1 MRTVSYPSDLT
12 GFQWSLIKPHL
23 PVYPGGRPRKTD
35 LRDVVDAIFY
45 ILRTGCQ
52 WRYLPKD
59 FPPKST
65 VWRYF
70 NQWRHNGTLETI
82 HDLLRRKVRAA
93 EKPYSPRTSASVDSQ
108 SVDTTSGGEQR
119 GRDNAKNVDG
129 RKRHIVVDSMGL
141 LMAVL
146 VTAASIDDA
155 KAAAELFARLDG
167 QPMSHVKRMYAD
179 SKYHNFILYEWVE
192 TNAAWELNIVQRP
205 KDAVG
210 WVLLPIRWTVERTF
224 AWLGRCRRL
233 SKDREKSV
241 RSSEAFVKL
250 AMIHLM
256 LNRLAPKKRMPS
268 STIVRR
274 HKPTC
279 GTDTYT
285 MDSLISSSGP
295 LKSSGTTSRPSSC
308 PASSTPPGWALPDDR
323 RGNEPGDRPVD
334 LGDGHALAGDET
346 VNEFRRVGLCFLK
359 EDRGHPAVSEGPW
372 SLRRF
377 CRRSPVGAHHEPV
390 LALPHNRTRSLG
402 VVGRTEFIPLLRR
415 RSMGSLKRNQ
425 RNGKHGMNSVLR
437 RSHLGGA
444 RQLVCN
450 HGQTGVAAPSEHGRL
465 PPVLSCA
472 HELAG
477 AREFVHRRNEDG
489 SERLAAQGDELRVHE

>member
-256 LNRLAPKKRMPS
+256 LNRLAQKKRMPS

-279 GTDTYT
+279 GTDTKART
-285 MDSLISSSGP
+285 KAKAGPVPGSTSTSGP
-295 LKSSGTTSRPSSC
+295 LEPVTDTERRVRIDRARIYLEAVPHAISGIYNSNGQKGHDAAFTGLGKVIRRF
-308 PASSTPPGWALPDDR
+308 ALPREMAEEAIGDWNSR
-323 RGNEPGDRPVD
+323 QGLRITIANPG
-334 LGDGHALAGDET
+334 
-346 VNEFRRVGLCFLK
+346 
-359 EDRGHPAVSEGPW
+359 
-372 SLRRF
+372 
-377 CRRSPVGAHHEPV
+377 
-390 LALPHNRTRSLG
+390 
-402 VVGRTEFIPLLRR
+402 
-415 RSMGSLKRNQ
+415 
-425 RNGKHGMNSVLR
+425 
-437 RSHLGGA
+437 
-444 RQLVCN
+444 
-450 HGQTGVAAPSEHGRL
+450 
-465 PPVLSCA
+465 
-472 HELAG
+472 
-477 AREFVHRRNEDG
+477 
-489 SERLAAQGDELRVHE
+489 